1 MTPNDIKTL
10 KILEALE
17 KDPGQ
22 TQRDLARQLKI
33 SLGLVNAFTK
43 RLAKKGCFKISTIP
57 KRRIQYMLTPKGLAE
72 KARLTYQYIS
82 FSLQYYVE
90 TRAKIN
96 EVFKKIPEQQK
107 TLIYFFGVSELAE
120 IAYIS
125 LQETSLT
132 LAGIIDDELAG
143 SIFLRFQIKD
153 RSLLKTISKH
163 GVIVIT
169 EINRSD
175 MIYDL
180 LIHNG
185 FTENRIIDLARL

>member
-1 MTPNDIKTL
+1 MKPNDIKTL

-17 KDPGQ
+17 KDPAQ
-22 TQRDLARQLKI
+22 TQRDLANQLKI

-43 RLAKKGCFKISTIP
+43 RLAQKGCFKISTIP

-72 KARLTYQYIS
+72 KARLTYQYVS
-82 FSLQYYVE
+82 FSLQYYAE
-90 TRAKIN
+90 TRSKIKG
-96 EVFKKIPEQQK
+96 VLRKLPEQQN

-125 LQETSLT
+125 LQETRLT

-143 SIFLRFQIKD
+143 NSFLGFQVKD
-153 RSLLKTISKH
+153 KSFLKKISKKDI
-163 GVIVIT
+163 IVIT
-169 EINRSD
+169 EIKRSD
-175 MIYDL
+175 INDL
-180 LIHNG
+180 LYSKG